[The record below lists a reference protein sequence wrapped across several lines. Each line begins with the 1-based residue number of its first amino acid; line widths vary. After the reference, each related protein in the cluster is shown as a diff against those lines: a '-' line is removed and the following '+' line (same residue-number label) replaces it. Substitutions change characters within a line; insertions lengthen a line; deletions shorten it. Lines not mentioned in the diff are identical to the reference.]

1 MPRMNPPQNLWQLIV
16 LVVAV
21 VAVVLLRMYGKHGTP
36 RTAGDRPR
44 TTERVPKS
52 EGRWERLTN
61 CTLVEDNTNDGD
73 SFVLRSGTETHT
85 FRLYYA
91 DCPEKYRHQYN
102 GERIAEQGAY
112 FGGLSEDETIGAG
125 VEAKAF
131 TMKLLG
137 KGPVT
142 VETRWEPVYDSG
154 RYFAFVSA
162 GGQDLGEA
170 LIGHG
175 LARLYTKGVERMDGT
190 TNRAQRSRLLELER
204 EAKAKRRGAWG
215 AGRR

>member
-21 VAVVLLRMYGKHGTP
+21 VAVVLLRMYGKHQP
-36 RTAGDRPR
+36 RSPGETPR
-44 TTERVPKS
+44 TTERLPKT
-52 EGRWERLTN
+52 EGRWERLTR
-61 CTLVEDNTNDGD
+61 CTLVDESANDGD
-73 SFVLRSGTETHT
+73 SFTLRCGTETHT

-102 GERIAEQGAY
+102 GERIAEQGTY
-112 FGGLSEDETIGAG
+112 FGGLNENETIAAG
-125 VEAKAF
+125 VQAKEFARQ
-131 TMKLLG
+131 LLQ

-162 GGQDLGEA
+162 GGQDLAEA
-170 LIGHG
+170 LVSRG
-175 LARLYTKGVERMDGT
+175 LARIYTQGVARMDGR
-190 TNRAQRSRLLELER
+190 TNREQRNRLLQLER
-204 EAKAKRRGAWG
+204 EAKAQRRGAWS
-215 AGRR
+215 AQ